1 MRGSERL
8 TTAFLLALSA
18 TAAVARPPGHRW
30 LPLAFGALAGATA
43 LLARVGPRAG
53 RWRLARD
60 LFPAVVILATFS
72 LLQPAIVALV
82 PWRLDAALAGFDDR
96 WLGPLVASWRGLLGR
111 PAPLTDAAY
120 LLYLSFYFLPLAAAL
135 AARLRQ
141 GEEGYERALLAVL
154 GTFYA
159 SWIGYFLFPAAGPRL
174 PEALEGAVIG
184 GGAISEASRAFLRA
198 AEATTLDAFPS
209 GHTAV
214 SLVAAAV
221 APATSRCSRALWW
234 GWAAGVVFATV
245 YVHVHY
251 ASDVIAGGLLA
262 AGALAVTSRL
272 SASSAA
278 SPPPPTGRGAR
289 EG

>member
-1 MRGSERL
+1 MRTSERL
-8 TTAFLLALSA
+8 SVALLLALSA
-18 TAAVARPPGHRW
+18 AAAIARPPGHGW
-30 LPLAFGALAGATA
+30 LPLAFGAMAGATA
-43 LLARVGPRAG
+43 LLARLFPGTG
-53 RWRLARD
+53 RWRLGRD
-60 LFPAVVILATFS
+60 LFPAVVVLATFS
-72 LLQPAIVALV
+72 LLQPVIVALV
-82 PWRLDAALAGFDDR
+82 PWRLDAALAATDER

-120 LLYLSFYFLPLAAAL
+120 LLYLSFYLLPLSAAL
-135 AARLRQ
+135 AARVRR
-141 GEEGYERALLAVL
+141 GEDAFERALLVIL

-159 SWIGYFLFPAAGPRL
+159 SWVGYFLFPAEGPRL
-174 PEALEGAVIG
+174 PQALEAAVIG
-184 GGAISEASRAFLRA
+184 GGAISQASRAFLRA

-221 APATSRCSRALWW
+221 APATSRWSRALWW
-234 GWAAGVVFATV
+234 SWAIGVVFATV

-262 AGALAVTSRL
+262 AGVLTALRRRL
-272 SASSAA
+272 PA
-278 SPPPPTGRGAR
+278 

>member
-1 MRGSERL
+1 MRPSERL

-18 TAAVARPPGHRW
+18 TAAVARPPDHPW
-30 LPLAFGALAGATA
+30 LPLAFGALAAATA
-43 LLARVGPRAG
+43 LLARIGARSG
-53 RWRLARD
+53 RWLLARD
-60 LFPAVVILATFS
+60 LFPAVVVLTTFS

-82 PWRLDAALAGFDDR
+82 PWRLDAALAASDDR
-96 WLGPLVASWRGLLGR
+96 WLGPLVASWRGFLGR
-111 PAPLTDAAY
+111 PAPLTDATY

-135 AARLRQ
+135 AARVRQ
-141 GEEGYERALLAVL
+141 GEQGFERALLVIL

-159 SWIGYFLFPAAGPRL
+159 SWVGYFLFPAEGPRL
-174 PEALEGAVIG
+174 APALEAAVIG

-221 APATSRCSRALWW
+221 APATSRWSRACWW
-234 GWAAGVVFATV
+234 GWAIGVVFATV

-262 AGALAVTSRL
+262 AVALASARRL
-272 SASSAA
+272 RD
-278 SPPPPTGRGAR
+278 PV
-289 EG
+289 

>member
-8 TTAFLLALSA
+8 TVALLLALSA
-18 TAAVARPPGHRW
+18 TAAVARPPGHAW
-30 LPLAFGALAGATA
+30 LPLAFGALAAATA
-43 LLARVGPRAG
+43 LLARTSP

-60 LFPAVVILATFS
+60 LFPAAVVLAAFS
-72 LLQPAIVALV
+72 LLQPVIVALV
-82 PWRLDAALAGFDDR
+82 PWRLDAALAAVDER

-111 PAPLTDAAY
+111 PPLLTDASY

-135 AARLRQ
+135 AARLRR
-141 GEEGYERALLAVL
+141 GEEGFERALLVIL

-159 SWIGYFLFPAAGPRL
+159 SWVGYFLLPAEGPRL
-174 PEALEGAVIG
+174 PQALEGPVIG
-184 GGAISEASRAFLRA
+184 GGAISELSRAFLRA

-221 APATSRCSRALWW
+221 APATTRWSRILWW
-234 GWAAGVVFATV
+234 GWAVGIVFATV

-251 ASDVIAGGLLA
+251 AADVIAGGLLA
-262 AGALAVTSRL
+262 GLVLAAVRAL
-272 SASSAA
+272 
-278 SPPPPTGRGAR
+278 SPAP